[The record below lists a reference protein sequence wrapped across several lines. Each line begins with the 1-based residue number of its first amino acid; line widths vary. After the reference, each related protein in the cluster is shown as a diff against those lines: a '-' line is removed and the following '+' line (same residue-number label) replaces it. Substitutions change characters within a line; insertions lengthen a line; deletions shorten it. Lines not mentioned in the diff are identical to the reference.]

1 MLEMLNDLLKKI
13 EKENQ
18 KTNVRAIGMA
28 TLQQSNS
35 KKNKVKTEG
44 KSTLEEAKSSIS
56 QTTTGLQGAVK
67 GQFGKKITETFEKQK
82 QKLDAY

>member
-1 MLEMLNDLLKKI
+1 
-13 EKENQ
+13 
-18 KTNVRAIGMA
+18 MA

-44 KSTLEEAKSSIS
+44 KTTLEEAKSSIS